1 MSVARQRARSARKIA
16 AKRSALAGNSQVL
29 ATGTGEQDNMR
40 VGMIEAPRKVIVT
53 ERVSIKR
60 TFNAPRIDMGEYSPV
75 STHQLE
81 LEKQRKGWTIEPRPF
96 GR

>member
-1 MSVARQRARSARKIA
+1 MSVARQRERSARKLA
-16 AKRSALAGNSQVL
+16 AKRSLLAGNSEVL
-29 ATGTGEQDNMR
+29 ATLSGEQDNMR

-60 TFNAPRIDMGEYSPV
+60 TFNAPRLDMGEYSPV

-81 LEKQRKGWTIEPRPF
+81 LEKYRKSF
-96 GR
+96 